1 MKSTEV
7 MSHSSAPEV
16 SEPMRTLTVLAFPL
30 ALTACLEDEAPTPAP
45 APARVFVVSP
55 SNGDE
60 VPTELRL
67 ELGVLNFRLEPAGR
81 VRDGAGYLTV
91 FVDEP
96 CLAPGQ
102 IIAPAASRLS
112 LTGGE
117 AFVELSLEPGVHRLC
132 VQASD
137 GAGKA
142 LPLTSVLELRVVE
155 ASVRVVSPSSGAG
168 VGRRFLLE
176 LASQGI
182 IIEPRGTARLG
193 AGHYYLVID
202 DDCPPEAFPIGVA
215 PDVVNLSGGES
226 KLELELSA
234 GVHELCIGLADG
246 EDRALA
252 PRTSLMLYVY

>member
-30 ALTACLEDEAPTPAP
+30 ALTACLEDEAPTPTP
-45 APARVFVVSP
+45 VPVPARVFFVSP
-55 SNGDE
+55 TSGDE

-67 ELGVLNFRLEPAGR
+67 ELGVINLRLEPAGR

-102 IIAPAASRLS
+102 IITPAASRLS

-117 AFVELSLEPGVHRLC
+117 SFVELSLEPGMHRLC

-142 LPLTSVLELRVVE
+142 LPLTSVLELTVVE
-155 ASVRVVSPSSGAG
+155 ASVRVVSPVSGAG
-168 VGRRFLLE
+168 VGRRFQLE
-176 LASQGI
+176 LASRGI

-193 AGHYYLVID
+193 AATAVGAAAGGCRRGD
-202 DDCPPEAFPIGVA
+202 DGRCAA
-215 PDVVNLSGGES
+215 TAAAA
-226 KLELELSA
+226 A
-234 GVHELCIGLADG
+234 G
-246 EDRALA
+246 
-252 PRTSLMLYVY
+252 